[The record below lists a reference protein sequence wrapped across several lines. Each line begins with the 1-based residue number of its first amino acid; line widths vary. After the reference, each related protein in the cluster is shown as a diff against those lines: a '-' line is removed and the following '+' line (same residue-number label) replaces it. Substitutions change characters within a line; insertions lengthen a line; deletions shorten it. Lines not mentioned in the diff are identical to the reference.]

1 VPTRRDT
8 EAARLGQLEVVARL
22 EAADRAAFDSL
33 DGHAQ
38 VVDRHRG
45 HSASVAPRGAVPTLP
60 VVFDFVDRRRRLAD
74 RMHEAGVDLLFL
86 PPSSDLEYLTGVERG
101 IPTFGQ
107 SQYAHGW
114 VAGAFFRP
122 GREPVFVL
130 PRMMTVFDL
139 AGELPGELVV
149 VGERDDGQALFEAAS
164 LGMGEVRTLAVGD
177 RTWAETVIHLTEAV
191 SPERLV
197 TGSPLVNEL
206 RRTKSPE
213 ELAAME
219 RACGVVDATMAGV
232 GPKVRPGV
240 TTLDLVEEV
249 EHRMRVLG
257 SRVPSFTTHVFTS
270 FVGGKNSAEESRS
283 VPIEEG
289 DVVMFDFGAV
299 VDGYCSDFG
308 RTVCVGDPGSD
319 VRDAYAL
326 VLAAQEAGR
335 AALRP
340 GVPASEVNRACR
352 RPIEEGG
359 FGPNFKHRM
368 GHGIG
373 LDVHER
379 PFVSEEE
386 ETPLEAGMTFTDEPS
401 ILVDDRFG
409 VRIEDV
415 VVCEPHGGRKLN
427 GFSPELIVNV

>member
-1 VPTRRDT
+1 
-8 EAARLGQLEVVARL
+8 
-22 EAADRAAFDSL
+22 
-33 DGHAQ
+33 
-38 VVDRHRG
+38 
-45 HSASVAPRGAVPTLP
+45 
-60 VVFDFVDRRRRLAD
+60 VFDYPGRRQQLATLM
-74 RMHEAGVDLLFL
+74 REAGVDLLFL

-114 VAGAFFRP
+114 VAGAFLRP
-122 GREPVFVL
+122 DREPVFVL
-130 PRMMTVFDL
+130 PRMMTLFDI

-149 VGERDDGQALFEAAS
+149 VGERDDGVALFEAAAR
-164 LGMGEVRTLAVGD
+164 GMGEVTTLAVGD
-177 RTWAETVIHLTEAV
+177 RTWAETLIQLTQAV
-191 SPERLV
+191 SPEQVDTGSRLV
-197 TGSPLVNEL
+197 NQL

-213 ELAAME
+213 ELAVME
-219 RACGVVDATMAGV
+219 QACRVCDDTIAEVVPKVQPGATM
-232 GPKVRPGV
+232 
-240 TTLDLVEEV
+240 LDLGEEV
-249 EHRMRVLG
+249 EHQMGLLG
-257 SRVPSFTTHVFTS
+257 SRVASFTTHVFTS

-308 RTVCVGDPGSD
+308 RTVCVGEPEPE

-340 GVPASEVNRACR
+340 GVPANEVNRACR
-352 RPIEEGG
+352 QPIEEAGH
-359 FGPNFKHRM
+359 GPDFKHRM

-379 PFVSEEE
+379 PFVSEED
-386 ETPLEAGMTFTDEPS
+386 ETPLEVGMTFTDEPS
-401 ILVDDRFG
+401 ILVAARFG

-415 VVCEPHGGRKLN
+415 VVCEPDGGRKLN
-427 GFSPELIVNV
+427 AFPPDLIVNV

>member
-1 VPTRRDT
+1 
-8 EAARLGQLEVVARL
+8 
-22 EAADRAAFDSL
+22 
-33 DGHAQ
+33 
-38 VVDRHRG
+38 
-45 HSASVAPRGAVPTLP
+45 
-60 VVFDFVDRRRRLAD
+60 VFDYPDRRRRLAD
-74 RMHEAGVDLLFL
+74 RMREAGIDLLFL
-86 PPSSDLEYLTGVERG
+86 PPSSDLEYLTGVGRA

-114 VAGAFFRP
+114 VAGAFLRAD
-122 GREPVFVL
+122 REPVFVL
-130 PRMMTVFDL
+130 PRMMTLFDI
-139 AGELPGELVV
+139 AGEPPGELVV
-149 VGERDDGQALFEAAS
+149 VSERDDGPALFETAAR
-164 LGMGEVRTLAVGD
+164 GMGEVTTLAVGD
-177 RTWAETVIHLTEAV
+177 RTWAEALLHLTEAV
-191 SPERLV
+191 SPERIV
-197 TGSPLVNEL
+197 TGSALVNEL

-219 RACGVVDATMAGV
+219 RACRVCDDAIAAV
-232 GPKVRPGV
+232 APKVRPGA
-240 TTLDLVEEV
+240 TTLDLAEEV
-249 EHRMRVLG
+249 EHRMQVLG

-283 VPIEEG
+283 VPIAEG

-308 RTVCVGDPGSD
+308 RTVCVGEPGSE

-352 RPIEEGG
+352 QPIEDGG
-359 FGPNFKHRM
+359 QGPNFKHRM

-373 LDVHER
+373 LDLHER

-386 ETPLEAGMTFTDEPS
+386 ETLLEAGMTFTDEPS
-401 ILVDDRFG
+401 ILVDGRFG

-415 VVCEPHGGRKLN
+415 VVCEPEGGRKLN
-427 GFSPELIVNV
+427 TFSPELIVNT

>member
-1 VPTRRDT
+1 M
-8 EAARLGQLEVVARL
+8 
-22 EAADRAAFDSL
+22 FDYSE
-33 DGHAQ
+33 
-38 VVDRHRG
+38 
-45 HSASVAPRGAVPTLP
+45 
-60 VVFDFVDRRRRLAD
+60 RRRQLGD

-86 PPSSDLEYLTGVERG
+86 APSSDLEYLTGVERM

-130 PRMMTVFDL
+130 PRMMTLFDV

-149 VGERDDGQALFEAAS
+149 VSERDDGPALFEAAARS
-164 LGMGEVRTLAVGD
+164 LGETSTLAIGD
-177 RTWAETVIHLTEAV
+177 RSWAETMIHLTAAL
-191 SPERLV
+191 SPQRVV
-197 TGSPLVNEL
+197 TGSSLVNEL

-213 ELAAME
+213 ELAVME
-219 RACGVVDATMAGV
+219 RACGVADATMAAV
-232 GPKVRPGV
+232 APKVRPGV
-240 TTLDLVEEV
+240 TMLDLVEEV
-249 EHRMRVLG
+249 EHVMRVHG
-257 SRVPSFTTHVFTS
+257 SRVPSFTTHVFTG
-270 FVGGKNSAEESRS
+270 FGEGKSSADETRT
-283 VPIEEG
+283 VPVEEG

-308 RTVCVGDPGSD
+308 RTVCVGEPGSD

-335 AALRP
+335 GALLP

-352 RPIEEGG
+352 QPIEEAGY
-359 FGPNFKHRM
+359 GPNFKHRM

-379 PFVSEEE
+379 PFVSEEDD
-386 ETPLEAGMTFTDEPS
+386 TPLEPGMTFTDEPS
-401 ILVDDRFG
+401 ILVDGRFG
-409 VRIEDV
+409 VRTEDV
-415 VVCEPHGGRKLN
+415 VVCEPGGGRKLN
-427 GFSPELIVNV
+427 AFPPDLIVNA